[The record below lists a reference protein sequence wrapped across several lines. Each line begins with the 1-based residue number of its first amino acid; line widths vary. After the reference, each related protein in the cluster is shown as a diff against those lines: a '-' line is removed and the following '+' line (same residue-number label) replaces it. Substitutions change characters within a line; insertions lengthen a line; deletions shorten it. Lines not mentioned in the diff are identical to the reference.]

1 MKTAIAIT
9 DLTRMQQGRVC
20 IAGYDKDYRCIRPV
34 LPPPGI
40 PEGILMQNGRLIIY
54 PFSIVE
60 FDLLGPTP
68 QPPHTEDTRFDPTQ
82 LSYLRNVR
90 DREKLLDQT
99 LFPSV
104 ADIFEQ
110 PISRSP
116 GFSVEDCKGPRS
128 IGTILPKNI
137 HKVIY
142 APEQEGG
149 AWDYR
154 LHFYD
159 HAGEYYRLKITDL
172 TWHHYCNSLRAR
184 GMEQTE
190 ITEELTRM
198 LRKKKVYLR
207 IGLAR
212 GWKEHPGRCFLQ
224 LNAIHTR
231 PDYLEGK
238 TFQELRN

>member
-1 MKTAIAIT
+1 MITAIAIT

-20 IAGYDKDYRCIRPV
+20 VAGYDRHYHCVRPV

-40 PEGILMQNGRLIIY
+40 PEGMLMQNGKLIIY

-60 FDLLGPTP
+60 FDLLEPTP
-68 QPPHTEDTRFDPTQ
+68 QPPHTEDTSFNPTTMTF
-82 LSYLRNVR
+82 LRNVR

-99 LFPSV
+99 LFASV

-110 PISRSP
+110 PISCLP

-128 IGTILPKNI
+128 IGTILPKKI

-142 APEQEGG
+142 APEKEGE

-159 HAGEYYRLKITDL
+159 HADKYYRLKITDL
-172 TWHHYCNSLRAR
+172 TWHHYCNALRSKGLEQSEIAEQLT
-184 GMEQTE
+184 GMLQ
-190 ITEELTRM
+190 
-198 LRKKKVYLR
+198 KKKVYLR
-207 IGLAR
+207 VGLSR
-212 GWKEHPGRCFLQ
+212 GWKEYPGRCFLQ

-238 TFQELRN
+238 NYQELSN